1 MPWVGYKKLFQAE
14 RRGSRNLG
22 QRGWILRQG
31 YGRGDGW
38 GQDEGVT
45 MELDGVGCARV
56 RTHPGLE
63 VETPGPE
70 QPEETEDRLPGSWS
84 PAWGGGVS
92 PGRPG
97 TFPWGCNQRCNQEEA
112 DFAERGGGAVAALC

>member
-1 MPWVGYKKLFQAE
+1 
-14 RRGSRNLG
+14 
-22 QRGWILRQG
+22 
-31 YGRGDGW
+31 
-38 GQDEGVT
+38 

-112 DFAERGGGAVAALC
+112 DFAERGWRGGGGVVLRTSDSWKAMLQGIVQETRAPGGHGRPEALSLSEMLTRLILRG